1 MDNQQTPIEAP
12 KSADMAPIAAAQVTE
27 VKATRGGLAL
37 VTTALVSTCFTLLAL
52 TPIGYVIYKRTPP
65 EVATVDLQKIVEEDQ
80 KRLLEVIGAT
90 GAAVSEDKRA
100 VGDKMTAEFA
110 RRLSMTVEQL
120 GQECHCVIVN
130 KAALLA
136 GTATDYT
143 ELVRER
149 IKK

>member
-1 MDNQQTPIEAP
+1 MDNPTPIDTP
-12 KSADMAPIAAAQVTE
+12 KPAEVVEVAAAQAVD
-27 VKATRGGLAL
+27 VKVTRGALGL

-52 TPIGYVIYKRTPP
+52 APIGYVIYKRTPP

-90 GAAVSEDKRA
+90 GGAVSEDKRA

-110 RRLSMTVEQL
+110 RRLSTTVEQL

-136 GTATDYT
+136 GKATDYT